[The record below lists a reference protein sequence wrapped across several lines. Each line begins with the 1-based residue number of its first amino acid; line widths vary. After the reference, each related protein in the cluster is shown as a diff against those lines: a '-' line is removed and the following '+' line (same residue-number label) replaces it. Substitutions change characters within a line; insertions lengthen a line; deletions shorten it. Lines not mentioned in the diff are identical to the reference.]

1 MTATLDE
8 LLATASAASPTERI
22 EYRDPI
28 ATHGVN
34 AIAAISPWLGDPQLG
49 AFAVRVI
56 QAVGRQGHRA
66 AAFGALESG
75 LGTVANEA
83 VRGDIAA
90 GIAEFAPPG
99 KRRVVAG
106 QLGYEVLAEDLTLRG
121 QPAVQYRIET
131 HKERGHF
138 NVPRAIMDLLAIPTD
153 GFVDLDVRRSA
164 TGGIVFSGRM
174 GIASGTEIY
183 PTADEA
189 STTELGGLKPYESI
203 DVTVALAK

>member
-1 MTATLDE
+1 MTATLDQ
-8 LLATASAASPTERI
+8 LLTTARAASPGERI

-183 PTADEA
+183 PTTDES
-189 STTELGGLKPYESI
+189 STTELGRLKPYESI
-203 DVTVALAK
+203 DVTVASAK